1 VTSDPRAERLRS
13 VPIFSDLSD
22 SVIQRILDLS
32 TEFEVGPGHVLVQA
46 NQPGTGL
53 FVIEQGTATVE
64 LRNRRLQLA
73 EGECFGELALLN
85 EDAVHIGRVSAA
97 TPLRCIAISRD
108 NFDRLLDEE
117 PQIARS
123 LLRVLARRLATA
135 TSH

>member
-1 VTSDPRAERLRS
+1 MTSDPRAERLRS
-13 VPIFSDLSD
+13 VPVFSDLSD
-22 SVIQRILDLS
+22 SAIHRILDLS

-53 FVIEQGTATVE
+53 FVIEQGAVTVE
-64 LRNRRLQLA
+64 LRHHRIQLA

-85 EDAVHIGRVSAA
+85 EDAVHTGRVSAA

-108 NFDRLLDEE
+108 DFDRLLDEE